1 MGVAKNGAQEAKD
14 NKRARAAA
22 ARERKRRDTG
32 QWHWEQSHWLY
43 LAALTQALAKEGG
56 AVRIG
61 LTRDGGA
68 LALGLYLD
76 NDYATEYIRPNE
88 DLAAA
93 IQEIADVW
101 LEDGGYK
108 LDAEIM
114 TFQQRLPEESKK
126 RET

>member
-1 MGVAKNGAQEAKD
+1 MGAAKNGAQEAKD

-32 QWHWEQSHWLY
+32 QWQWEQSHWLY
-43 LAALTQALAKEGG
+43 LAALTQAFAKEGG
-56 AVRIG
+56 AIRIG

-68 LALGLYLD
+68 LALGLYLE
-76 NDYATEYIRPNE
+76 NDYATEYVRPNE
-88 DLAAA
+88 DLATA
-93 IQEIADVW
+93 IHEIADVW

-114 TFQQRLPEESKK
+114 TFQQRLPEEPTK
-126 RET
+126 R